1 MIGNKFLFLSILFV
15 NNLIQKSKI
24 MYKVKI
30 SSNRNF
36 GLVFFIVF
44 LIVSLWPL
52 TYEEPIRI
60 WLVIISMVFLILG
73 LMNSKLL
80 TPLNKLWFKFGMILG
95 AIVSPIVMGLIF
107 FLVVTPI
114 GLIMRIMGK
123 DLLNKKYDKKKN
135 TYWINTYKNIS
146 SMKKQF

>member
-1 MIGNKFLFLSILFV
+1 MNKI
-15 NNLIQKSKI
+15 
-24 MYKVKI
+24 KI

-44 LIVSLWPL
+44 LIVSTWPL
-52 TYEEPIRI
+52 TNEEPVRI
-60 WLVIISMVFLILG
+60 WSAIISLVFLILG

-95 AIVSPIVMGLIF
+95 AIVSPIVMGVVF

-114 GLIMRIMGK
+114 GLIMKIMGK
-123 DLLNKKYDKKKN
+123 DLLNKKYDKKKR
-135 TYWINTYKNIS
+135 TYWIERDTLIGT
-146 SMKKQF
+146 MKRQF